1 MFLSLLLLGWITA
14 FAQGLFGSVF
24 FRALP
29 WGAEHMLC
37 FRENPH
43 YLSEALCPR
52 YSRWIFLAHGGLPG
66 LEDRRA
72 AAARPSAL
80 AKGFTKHSV
89 QLSSPRP
96 PRARVIS
103 NSPLSGIACY

>member
-1 MFLSLLLLGWITA
+1 M
-14 FAQGLFGSVF
+14 
-24 FRALP
+24 
-29 WGAEHMLC
+29 
-37 FRENPH
+37 
-43 YLSEALCPR
+43 
-52 YSRWIFLAHGGLPG
+52 
-66 LEDRRA
+66 LEDRRVA
-72 AAARPSAL
+72 SARPSAL